1 MTAVVEDG
9 GLVLKRRPDTTIKL
23 TPLYA
28 DAFSGGS
35 LGIVIFR
42 HAAGRP
48 TEFSVVE
55 DRVWDLRF
63 KKSK

>member
-1 MTAVVEDG
+1 
-9 GLVLKRRPDTTIKL
+9 VLKRRPDTTIKL
-23 TPLYA
+23 TPIYA
-28 DAFSGGS
+28 DAFSGTS

-48 TEFSVVE
+48 TEFSVVQ

-63 KKSK
+63 AKRQQGGSW